1 MNIFEKIDTSIS
13 ESLTNSK
20 LKNSIIIS
28 LLSYIGSVFSIL
40 VFLTILFACFDK
52 KMILAESICSLI
64 YATGIV
70 FILKFTV
77 KRKRHTTNID
87 KIRQKIDPYSFPSG
101 HISRLFASI
110 SPFYN
115 LPYTFI
121 ISLILGIM
129 ASIARIS
136 KGYHYFSDCF
146 VGMTAGIAS
155 SILAKITL
163 NQLLLLIS

>member
-13 ESLTNSK
+13 KTLTNNK
-20 LKNSIIIS
+20 LKDSIIIS

-40 VFLTILFACFDK
+40 VFLIILFICFDRK
-52 KMILAESICSLI
+52 VILAESICSLI

-101 HISRLFASI
+101 HISRLFASV
-110 SPFYN
+110 SPFYTTS
-115 LPYTFI
+115 YTFI
-121 ISLILGIM
+121 ISLILGIL

-155 SILAKITL
+155 SILAKTTL
-163 NQLLLLIS
+163 NLLLSLIY